1 MVQDP
6 YVLADEQAIESMSR
20 EDRDLEESLRDEQRR
35 TWCVATAV
43 NLAISLQRAAPNA
56 QTLDVMLCAEEMND
70 FIETG
75 VARNAKVS
83 RKKQ

>member
-1 MVQDP
+1 MQDSE
-6 YVLADEQAIESMSR
+6 VLADEQAIENMSR
-20 EDRDLEESLRDEQRR
+20 EDRDFEEVMRDEQRR

-56 QTLDVMLCAEEMND
+56 ETLHVMQCAEEMSE

-75 VARNAKVS
+75 VARNSKVS